1 LAIEIQPQPG
11 PQTVAMSSPADILV
25 YGGAAGAGKSWFLVC
40 EPLRHIHIP
49 TFRAAISRQYMSQV
63 FDPGGLWDE
72 ATRWYPE
79 FGGVPQFQKHL
90 WRFPSGAEIHF
101 KHYEDERA
109 ERKWQGTQIAYL
121 GVDELTHFTEKKFWV
136 MMSRCRSVSGVR
148 PYIRATCN
156 PDRDS
161 FVADYVAWWIDQETG
176 YPLPERRG
184 IIRYMGREGGIVRWA
199 DTLEEFQKNWPKL
212 RCRTFTFVDGNLADN
227 RVLTDLDPDYEAN
240 LQGMPLVERERL
252 LRGNWKIRQTAGGVF
267 NKDWWQRKDTAP
279 QHFESLVRYWDKAGT
294 ITGDYTAGVLMGRL
308 GNQYWI
314 LDIVRGKWTPDVRD
328 RQIINT
334 AEVDHQNFKGQ
345 VHLWLEKEPGA
356 AGIQV
361 QQQTTSKLARY
372 GPRFDQPI
380 GKGDKVVRANPFSAM
395 CEQRNVYILNRSW
408 TEDFIDEMAA
418 FPTKGV
424 NDDQVDA
431 SAGAFNR
438 LVVSISMVPSSYTR
452 GYRNSL
458 DISS

>member
-1 LAIEIQPQPG
+1 
-11 PQTVAMSSPADILV
+11 
-25 YGGAAGAGKSWFLVC
+25 
-40 EPLRHIHIP
+40 
-49 TFRAAISRQYMSQV
+49 
-63 FDPGGLWDE
+63 
-72 ATRWYPE
+72 
-79 FGGVPQFQKHL
+79 
-90 WRFPSGAEIHF
+90 
-101 KHYEDERA
+101 
-109 ERKWQGTQIAYL
+109 
-121 GVDELTHFTEKKFWV
+121 
-136 MMSRCRSVSGVR
+136 
-148 PYIRATCN
+148 
-156 PDRDS
+156 
-161 FVADYVAWWIDQETG
+161 
-176 YPLPERRG
+176 
-184 IIRYMGREGGIVRWA
+184 
-199 DTLEEFQKNWPKL
+199 
-212 RCRTFTFVDGNLADN
+212 
-227 RVLTDLDPDYEAN
+227 
-240 LQGMPLVERERL
+240 
-252 LRGNWKIRQTAGGVF
+252 
-267 NKDWWQRKDTAP
+267 
-279 QHFESLVRYWDKAGT
+279 
-294 ITGDYTAGVLMGRL
+294 MGRL

-418 FPTKGV
+418 FPTKGI

-458 DISS
+458 DVSS